1 MKRYK
6 ELKCDSKIFTEQ
18 YIIDEKLLENGFQ
31 WFLDCEV
38 EDVRIEI
45 SRKDVKPVLI
55 FNSGIFFS
63 GTWKYGCFRDGVWK
77 YGTWEDGV
85 WFNGVWYNG
94 TFKKGIIENGKFHH
108 GTIEDGIIRGGEF
121 YNMIINKNVKK
132 EEPKKV
138 TQPQNDESVPQG
150 EKIIEKMKTLNEKTT
165 KRSIMSFNQFKKVN
179 EMDGYED
186 EFTKHEEIVDDSDS
200 EFENPSDELD
210 HEISSDEL
218 DSIEHELE
226 ETPEEERAEHEIG
239 GSQEDEPFLHLG
251 TEKPERITTPEDRLK
266 DWTRLSSNPSG
277 RKIFRSFDEY
287 LRSQGQDPTKYRE
300 IKEAE
305 PKVKGVRRKA

>member
-18 YIIDEKLLENGFQ
+18 YKIDEKLLENGFQ

-55 FNSGIFFS
+55 FNSGTFFT

-77 YGTWEDGV
+77 YGTWENGV
-85 WFNGVWYNG
+85 WFNGIWYNG
-94 TFKKGIIENGKFHH
+94 TFKNGVIENGKFHH
-108 GTIEDGIIRGGEF
+108 GTIENGIIKGGEF

-132 EEPKKV
+132 EEPEKV
-138 TQPQNDESVPQG
+138 SQPQNDESVPQG

-179 EMDGYED
+179 EMVDEFED
-186 EFTKHEEIVDDSDS
+186 EFTKHEFVDDSDS
-200 EFENPSDELD
+200 DLPIEEDE
-210 HEISSDEL
+210 I
-218 DSIEHELE
+218 DSRHELE
-226 ETPEEERAEHEIG
+226 ETPDEERAEHEVG
-239 GSQEDEPFLHLG
+239 GSQEEPFLHLDV
-251 TEKPERITTPEDRLK
+251 EKPERITTPEDRLR
-266 DWTRLSSNPSG
+266 DWDRLSSNPGG

-300 IKEAE
+300 TKDPDA
-305 PKVKGVRRKA
+305 PKFKGVRRKA